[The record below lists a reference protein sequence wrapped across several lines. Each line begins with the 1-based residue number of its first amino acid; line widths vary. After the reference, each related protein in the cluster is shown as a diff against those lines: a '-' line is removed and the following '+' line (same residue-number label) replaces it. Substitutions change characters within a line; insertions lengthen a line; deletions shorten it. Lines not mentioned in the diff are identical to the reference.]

1 MATIDESIAMA
12 MDCETTEL
20 VKYLPYIL
28 QDFYE
33 IGSLAKSILR
43 VVIEQNTKEHIDVL
57 DLGCGKGAV
66 LCTIAENINSQC
78 IGIDA
83 VKEFI
88 DYANENVKKKG
99 LKNCLFKAGDIRNKE
114 LLSGQYDFIILG
126 SIGPVYG
133 NHRETMEFLKPY
145 LKNDGMII
153 LDDGYTENEKEH
165 SIVIKKEYLLRE
177 ISDSGMEIVKEYIGD
192 ETCDES
198 EFEEQ
203 LNKIMNRCNEL
214 MIQYPEKASILSD
227 YIKKQEKEYHSL
239 QDDITCSTMVIR
251 RKRPNFQCT

>member
-1 MATIDESIAMA
+1 MTIVDESIAMA
-12 MDCETTEL
+12 MDCESTEL

-33 IGSLAKSILR
+33 IGSLAKSILK
-43 VVIEQNTKEHIDVL
+43 VVNEQNTKEYIDVI

-66 LCTIAENINSQC
+66 LCAIAENINSQC

-88 DYANENVKKKG
+88 DYANENVKKRG
-99 LKNCLFKAGDIRNKE
+99 FKNCIFRTGDIRNKD

-133 NHRETMEFLKPY
+133 NYRETMEFLKPY

-153 LDDGYTENEKEH
+153 LDDGYTENEKKH
-165 SIVIKKEYLLRE
+165 SIVIKKEDLLRE
-177 ISDSGMEIVKEYIGD
+177 IGDSGMEIVKEYIGT
-192 ETCDES
+192 EVCDEN
-198 EFEEQ
+198 EFEKQ
-203 LNKIMNRCNEL
+203 LINIRKRCNEL
-214 MIQYPEKASILSD
+214 KIQYPEKESIFSD
-227 YIKKQEKEYHSL
+227 YIKKQEKEYNCL
-239 QDDITCSTMVIR
+239 KDDITCSTMVIT
-251 RKRPNFQCT
+251 RKKA